1 MIFRCLSGAFQAHHP
16 QTRYTHIHTRKEKLL
31 IYNRHGLATVP
42 NDLVLRQPFLMSLLW
57 LVYTEKANILKHQT
71 QHFCLDVF
79 FFCLGF
85 SFGNVIFGFVFFL
98 GLILCSYIT

>member
-71 QHFCLDVF
+71 QYFCLDVF
-79 FFCLGF
+79 FSALVFPLETLSLG
-85 SFGNVIFGFVFFL
+85 SFFFL
-98 GLILCSYIT
+98 D